1 MKVLFSGLESND
13 PTLRMRCADAAEKA
27 TASHPELLVP
37 YKTELLNR
45 YSKIEQQEV
54 RWHVAPMLAR
64 LPLSETEET
73 AVLNVLLSYTNDRS
87 SIVKTMAM
95 QALADIAIHSP
106 RLMPLVK
113 QHIEELIV
121 IGTPAMKARG
131 RKLLVKL
138 AKIHHDQPRHP
149 VELASSCQITRASP
163 SSNR

>member
-1 MKVLFSGLESND
+1 MEVLFIGLESND
-13 PTLRMRCADAAEKA
+13 PILRMRCADAAEKA

-37 YKTELLNR
+37 YKTELL
-45 YSKIEQQEV
+45 SKHAKIEQQEV

-73 AVLNVLLSYTNDRS
+73 VALNVLLSYTNDRS

-95 QALADIAIHSP
+95 QALADIAIRSP

-113 QHIEELIV
+113 QHIEKLTV

-131 RKLLVKL
+131 RKLLVML
-138 AKIHHDQPRHP
+138 AKVHHG
-149 VELASSCQITRASP
+149 
-163 SSNR
+163 